1 MAVVQISRV
10 QVRRGRKNSGT
21 SVPQLASGEMGWAI
35 DSQELFIGNGSIQE
49 GAPYVG
55 NTKILTEH
63 DNILDLALQYEYKRT
78 LGTIQTGPTA
88 SQPVQRTFQER
99 LDDTVSI
106 RSFGAVGDGTYNTST
121 DIYTFTTDDTL
132 ALQRAI
138 DELFLNNIPA
148 GEHVSESNRVVLILE
163 PGIFKISNSL
173 KVPPYAVLK
182 GAGKDKTI
190 IVQTGDFPVFQTIGS
205 TSEGV
210 DGYVTLLNMTT
221 SNQPKFIE
229 ASGMTLRST
238 MSSSPVLLLDA
249 TVDSTFD
256 NIKFQS
262 SFDTETGSKV
272 EADSCLQMRAKSTT
286 DITCKNNLFTNCD
299 FVNAGYAVT
308 STYDI
313 VSNTFDNCLF
323 YNLGEAV
330 YFGYNVTPSLDG
342 RSVGP
347 SNNKFL
353 NSRFDLINER
363 GINIVKG
370 RNNLSQGN
378 SYFKVGNDGGTSRT
392 AATSVLNFEEGSN
405 VSDNDYFQRSE
416 ELTNKVGF
424 RDYQYISEISGV
436 AHSNHKYNVQV
447 ALEASAINSTFV
459 RLPGNVSSR
468 INLHYIYRSIN
479 TMVVRQGTMYITID
493 KFNNAVKLTDEY
505 DITGNPAR
513 FESLSFTATLQDQPV
528 PPATVGDGNKET
540 VYIKYTNT
548 NGVETG
554 YINYWYEILS

>member
-21 SVPQLASGEMGWAI
+21 SVPQLASGEVGWAI

-55 NTKILTEH
+55 NTKVLTEH

-88 SQPVQRTFQER
+88 GTPVQRTFQER

-121 DIYTFTTDDTL
+121 DAYTFTTDDTL

-138 DELFLNNIPA
+138 DKLFLNNIPA
-148 GEHVSESNRVVLILE
+148 GEHVSESNRVILVLE

-190 IVQTGDFPVFQTIGS
+190 IVQTGDFPVFQTVGS
-205 TSEGV
+205 TSNGI

-238 MSSSPVLLLDA
+238 MSAAPVLLLDA
-249 TVDSTFD
+249 TVDSIFD

-262 SFDTETGSKV
+262 SFDTGTGSKV

-286 DITCKNNLFTNCD
+286 DITCKNNLFINCD

-347 SNNKFL
+347 LNNKFL

-363 GINIVKG
+363 GINIIKG

-378 SYFKVGNDGGTSRT
+378 SYFKVGNDGGNSRT
-392 AATSVLNFEEGSN
+392 AATSVINFEEGSN

-416 ELTNKVGF
+416 ELTNKIGF

-459 RLPGNVSSR
+459 RLPGNTSSR
-468 INLHYIYRSIN
+468 INLHYIYRSVN

-513 FESLSFTATLQDQPV
+513 FDSLSFTATLQDQPV

>member
-55 NTKILTEH
+55 NTKVLTEH

-99 LDDTVSI
+99 LDDSVSI

-138 DELFLNNIPA
+138 DELYLNNIPA
-148 GEHVSESNRVVLILE
+148 EEHVSESNRVVLVLE

-173 KVPPYAVLK
+173 KIPPYAVLK

-190 IVQTGDFPVFQTIGS
+190 IVQTGNFSVFQTVGS
-205 TSEGV
+205 TSAGV

-238 MSSSPVLLLDA
+238 TSAAPVLLMDA
-249 TVDSTFD
+249 TVNSVFD

-262 SFDTETGSKV
+262 SFDPETGIKA
-272 EADSCLQMRAKSTT
+272 ELDSCLQMRAKSTT

-299 FVNAGYAVT
+299 FIDASYAVT

-323 YNLGEAV
+323 YNLGEAI
-330 YFGYNVTPSLDG
+330 YFGYNVTASLDG

-347 SNNKFL
+347 SNNKVL
-353 NSRFDLINER
+353 NSRFDLVNER

-378 SYFKVGNDGGTSRT
+378 HYFKVGNDGGTSRT
-392 AATSVLNFEEGSN
+392 AATSVINFAEGSN

-416 ELTNKVGF
+416 ELTNKLGF

-459 RLPGNVSSR
+459 RLPGNTSSR
-468 INLHYIYRSIN
+468 INLHYIYRSVN
-479 TMVVRQGTMYITID
+479 TMVVRQGTLYITID

-528 PPATVGDGNKET
+528 PPAIVGDGNKET
-540 VYIKYTNT
+540 VFIKYTNT

>member
-35 DSQELFIGNGSIQE
+35 DSQELFIGNGAIQE

-88 SQPVQRTFQER
+88 SRPVQRTFQER

-106 RSFGAVGDGTYNTST
+106 RSFGAEGDGTYNTST

-148 GEHVSESNRVVLILE
+148 GEHVSESNRVVLVLE

-238 MSSSPVLLLDA
+238 MSSAPVLLLDA

-313 VSNTFDNCLF
+313 VSNIFDNCLF

-330 YFGYNVTPSLDG
+330 YFGYNVTASLDG

-353 NSRFDLINER
+353 NSRFDLVNER
-363 GINIVKG
+363 GINIIKG

-392 AATSVLNFEEGSN
+392 AATSVINFEEGSN

-416 ELTNKVGF
+416 ELTNKIGF
-424 RDYQYISEISGV
+424 IDYQYISEISGV

-468 INLHYIYRSIN
+468 INLHYIYRSVN

-528 PPATVGDGNKET
+528 PPAIVGDGNKET
-540 VYIKYTNT
+540 VFIKYTNT